1 MSVVA
6 AKVYTDHI
14 EVAADSI
21 IVQGDMKRSGFFS
34 KLECINDMI
43 IGACGTAREASLM
56 WQFAKTHKPESATE
70 RDVLAYMVEFLK
82 WKKDFGGDAEIENDY
97 VIAYQG
103 RLFEIEETFVNRVKD
118 YVAIGACMY
127 FATAALYLGQS
138 PKNAVK
144 VACDLN
150 CYVAEP
156 IVSYEMKTVD

>member
-82 WKKDFGGDAEIENDY
+82 
-97 VIAYQG
+97 
-103 RLFEIEETFVNRVKD
+103 
-118 YVAIGACMY
+118 
-127 FATAALYLGQS
+127 
-138 PKNAVK
+138 
-144 VACDLN
+144 
-150 CYVAEP
+150 
-156 IVSYEMKTVD
+156 